1 VITTNVG
8 GKVRLGFSPYTYA
21 RVAAMKS
28 MLFKKGDYDKI
39 LKMGPIEALR
49 FLQDTH
55 YKKEMEEF
63 DISSK
68 GIKNIDAALNAS
80 LMRSFMK
87 LYIISDLK
95 MQRVISTY
103 LLRYDLENIKMILRS
118 KFTKV
123 NIEEVEPLLYSSLHY
138 SKEFMKQLLSKNSGE
153 EVLNSIDFLK
163 KEKVRAAIKR
173 YSNKKNNSQNILT
186 QRIGNFAGL
195 DLFEMENMLDVYYLE
210 LLWQFSST
218 LGGQG
223 KKVAMF
229 LHQEI
234 EATNI
239 KTIIKLKLA
248 KYKGDIFSYLVH
260 PSRFVLH
267 LASMEKELGEM
278 VRFLHQH
285 KFTSLT
291 GEEKDLLPRLEI
303 DLDVSLLKKEQ
314 LLMHQSL
321 LSANSILG
329 YLFAKEI
336 EVRNLKALVKGKKLG
351 VDEKYLEQLLV
362 IAK

>member
-1 VITTNVG
+1 
-8 GKVRLGFSPYTYA
+8 
-21 RVAAMKS
+21 MKS
-28 MLFKKGDYDKI
+28 TLFKRGDYDKI
-39 LKMGPIEALR
+39 LKMGPNEALR
-49 FLQDTH
+49 FLQDTN

-87 LYIISDLK
+87 LYTISDLK

-118 KFTKV
+118 KFAKV
-123 NIEEVEPLLYSSLHY
+123 NTEEVEPLLYSSLHY
-138 SKEFMKQLLSKNSGE
+138 SKEFMKQLLSKNSSE
-153 EVLNSIDFLK
+153 EVLNSLDFLK
-163 KEKVRAAIKR
+163 KEKIRALTQGS
-173 YSNKKNNSQNILT
+173 SNKKSKSKNILS
-186 QRIGNFAGL
+186 QRAGKYVGL
-195 DLFEMENMLDVYYLE
+195 ELFETENMLDVYYLE

-218 LGGQG
+218 LRGQG
-223 KKVAMF
+223 KKVALF
-229 LHQEI
+229 LQQEI

-239 KTIIKLKLA
+239 KTIIKLKQA
-248 KYKGDIFSYLVH
+248 KYKGDIFAYLVH
-260 PSRFVLH
+260 PSRFVSH
-267 LASMEKELGEM
+267 LASMDKELDDL
-278 VRFLHQH
+278 VRFLHKH
-285 KFTSLT
+285 KFTGLT
-291 GEEKDLLPRLEI
+291 GEEKDMLARLEI